1 MRPLSGACRAIRRLQ
16 RSSYGWNHSHAY
28 SRSSLRRCIASVAYD
43 GDRMVLT
50 DAMALLYRS
59 HFAFSHDH
67 RLRTSGNRDTTV
79 EFGFLSTVLSLLELS
94 PHPTHFAVVFD
105 ASGKT
110 FRHELYTGYKGQRPP
125 APEEIVA
132 AVPVVQDLLRAMNIT
147 EIRVPG
153 VEADDIIGTLARRAI
168 EEEGMAVAV
177 ASPDKD
183 FFQLLRPGLIL
194 LRPPKKNREDV
205 NRYSLVPYS
214 EDDFAVE
221 WDGLRPDQFV
231 DVLSLMG
238 DSSDNVPGVPGIG
251 PKMAIKLMH
260 QFGSLEEV
268 LRRPDEAQPKRA
280 ATALAT
286 EDALAAAR
294 LSKQLVE
301 LRTDVD
307 VPSTNMPLDSMR
319 LRVPADGGRAAFEML
334 ADLEFESHARR
345 LKSLWGM

>member
-1 MRPLSGACRAIRRLQ
+1 VL
-16 RSSYGWNHSHAY
+16 
-28 SRSSLRRCIASVAYD
+28 IAVSTPPA
-43 GDRMVLT
+43 
-50 DAMALLYRS
+50 
-59 HFAFSHDH
+59 
-67 RLRTSGNRDTTV
+67 RDTTV

-110 FRHELYTGYKGQRPP
+110 FRHELYRGYKGQRPP
-125 APEEIVA
+125 APEEVVN
-132 AVPVVQDLLRAMNIT
+132 AVPVVQELLRAMEIT
-147 EIRVPG
+147 EVRVPG
-153 VEADDIIGTLARRAI
+153 VEADDIIGTLAGRAI
-168 EEEGMAVAV
+168 DEGMAVAV

-214 EDDFAVE
+214 EDDFAIE

-251 PKMAIKLMH
+251 PKMVRMVPSSAGGSSHHQLTRSLVPSFFHRQAIKLMH
-260 QFGSLEEV
+260 QFGTLEEV
-268 LRRPDEAQPKRA
+268 LRRADEAQPKRA

-307 VPSTNMPLDSMR
+307 VPSTNVALDTMR

-334 ADLEFESHARR
+334 AELEFESHARR
-345 LKSLWGM
+345 LKALWSLAATPGR

>member
-1 MRPLSGACRAIRRLQ
+1 
-16 RSSYGWNHSHAY
+16 
-28 SRSSLRRCIASVAYD
+28 
-43 GDRMVLT
+43 MVLT

-125 APEEIVA
+125 APEEIVN

-153 VEADDIIGTLARRAI
+153 VEADDVIGTLARRAV

-183 FFQLLRPGLIL
+183 FFQLLRPGVIL

-214 EDDFAVE
+214 EDDFAIE
-221 WDGLRPDQFV
+221 WDGLRPEQFV

-251 PKMAIKLMH
+251 PKMAIKLLH
-260 QFGSLEEV
+260 QFGSLDEV
-268 LRRPDEAQPKRA
+268 LRRADEAQPKRA

-307 VPSTNMPLDSMR
+307 VPSTNLTLDSMR
-319 LRVPADGGRAAFEML
+319 LRIPADGGRAAFDML
-334 ADLEFESHARR
+334 AELEFESHAKR
-345 LKSLWGM
+345 LKSLWNMA

>member
-1 MRPLSGACRAIRRLQ
+1 
-16 RSSYGWNHSHAY
+16 
-28 SRSSLRRCIASVAYD
+28 
-43 GDRMVLT
+43 MVLT

-125 APEEIVA
+125 APEEIVN

-153 VEADDIIGTLARRAI
+153 VEADDVIGTLALRAV
-168 EEEGMAVAV
+168 EEGMAVAV

-183 FFQLLRPGLIL
+183 FFQLLQPGVIL

-214 EDDFAVE
+214 EDDFAIE
-221 WDGLRPDQFV
+221 WDGLRPEQFV

-260 QFGSLEEV
+260 QFGSLDEV

-307 VPSTNMPLDSMR
+307 VPSTNLTLDSMR
-319 LRVPADGGRAAFEML
+319 LRVPADGGRAAFDIL
-334 ADLEFESHARR
+334 AELEFESHTKR
-345 LKSLWGM
+345 LRSLWNMA